1 METVN
6 ILSIITIALLG
17 SLGHCIGMCGGIVM
31 AYSSTKIKSDTS
43 RPKAALSHL
52 LYSLGRTTTYTT
64 LGAIFGFLGGVAT
77 LNNMVYGGML
87 LIAGVAMILTSFS
100 LWGKIRFLTVIEHS
114 LSSTSWYRQTFRSLI
129 SSNSYESFFLLGLLN
144 GLLPCGLVYFFAI
157 TAASTGS
164 PLWGGFVMMIFGL
177 STLPALFSLG
187 YFVGA
192 FRQSSFRGVMMK
204 LAGFAIMGYAILTI
218 INGIDYIQRPEKTL
232 LECHGK

>member
-1 METVN
+1 METIN

-31 AYSSTKIKSDTS
+31 AYSSTKIKGDASK
-43 RPKAALSHL
+43 PKAALSHL

-87 LIAGVAMILTSFS
+87 LIAGIAMMLTSLS
-100 LWGKIRFLTVIEHS
+100 LWGKIRFLTTIEHS
-114 LSSTSWYRQTFRSLI
+114 LSSTTWYRQTFRTLI
-129 SSNSYESFFLLGLLN
+129 TSDSYESFFMLGLLN

-164 PLWGGFVMMIFGL
+164 PLWGAFVMMIFGL

-204 LAGFAIMGYAILTI
+204 LAGFAIMVYAVLTF

-232 LECHGK
+232 LECHGG

>member
-218 INGIDYIQRPEKTL
+218 VNGIDYIQRPEKTL

>member
-1 METVN
+1 
-6 ILSIITIALLG
+6 
-17 SLGHCIGMCGGIVM
+17 M
-31 AYSSTKIKSDTS
+31 AYSSTKIKSETPKS
-43 RPKAALSHL
+43 KAAISHL

-87 LIAGVAMILTSFS
+87 LIAGIAMILTSLS
-100 LWGKIRFLTVIEHS
+100 LWGKIRFLTSIEHS
-114 LSSTSWYRQTFRSLI
+114 LSSTAWYRQTFRSLI
-129 SSNSYESFFLLGLLN
+129 TSQSYESFFMLGLLN

-164 PLWGGFVMMIFGL
+164 PLWGALVMMIFGL

-204 LAGFAIMGYAILTI
+204 LAGFAIMIYAVLTI

-232 LECHGK
+232 LECHGGIKSPPFKSL

>member
-1 METVN
+1 
-6 ILSIITIALLG
+6 
-17 SLGHCIGMCGGIVM
+17 MCGGVVM
-31 AYSSTKIKSDTS
+31 AYSSTKIKSET
-43 RPKAALSHL
+43 PKLQAAISHL
-52 LYSLGRTTTYTT
+52 LYSLGRTATYTT

-77 LNNMVYGGML
+77 LNNIVYGGML
-87 LIAGVAMILTSFS
+87 LIAGTAMVLTSLS
-100 LWGKIRFLTVIEHS
+100 LWGKIRFLTFIEHS
-114 LSSTSWYRQTFRSLI
+114 LSSTVWYRQTFRSLI
-129 SSNSYESFFLLGLLN
+129 TSQSYESFFMLGLLN

-164 PLWGGFVMMIFGL
+164 PLWGALVMMIFGL

-204 LAGFAIMGYAILTI
+204 LAGFAIMIYAMLTI

-232 LECHGK
+232 LECHGGR